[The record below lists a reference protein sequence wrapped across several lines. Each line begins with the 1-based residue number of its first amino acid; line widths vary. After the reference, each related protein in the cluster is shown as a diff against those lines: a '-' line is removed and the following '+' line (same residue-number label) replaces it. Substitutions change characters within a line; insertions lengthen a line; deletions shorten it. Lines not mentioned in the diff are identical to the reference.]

1 MNYIKYPS
9 IEVGNG
15 TRHTLKRVPEM
26 QECRL
31 ANSISGP
38 IVLSS
43 LYAPRLNKNLL
54 SELFFI
60 I

>member
-31 ANSISGP
+31 ANSVFSD
-38 IVLSS
+38 VYL
-43 LYAPRLNKNLL
+43 RE
-54 SELFFI
+54 SE
-60 I
+60 

>member
-9 IEVGNG
+9 SEVGNG

-31 ANSISGP
+31 ANSVYRG
-38 IVLSS
+38 
-43 LYAPRLNKNLL
+43 LL
-54 SELFFI
+54 CFRAFRPLDLQKFVK
-60 I
+60 

>member
-38 IVLSS
+38 IVLSG
-43 LYAPRLNKNLL
+43 L
-54 SELFFI
+54 
-60 I
+60 